1 MTFLFSRRLKMQR
14 ELCVLCDGETER
26 AGRYDD
32 SIFCETAD
40 GSDTMGPLCMSCYWE
55 ELEKGTIVDE

>member
-1 MTFLFSRRLKMQR
+1 MQR